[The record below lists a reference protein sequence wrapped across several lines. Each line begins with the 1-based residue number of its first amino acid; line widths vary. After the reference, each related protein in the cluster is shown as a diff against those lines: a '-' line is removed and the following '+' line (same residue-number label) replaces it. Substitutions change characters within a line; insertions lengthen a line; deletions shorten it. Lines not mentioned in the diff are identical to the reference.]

1 MGFVAAPFGVQG
13 WVRVHALTE
22 TPDSLLDYPTWWL
35 GRDGDWRE
43 CRVAASGVHSKG
55 VVVKLAGVADRDA
68 ALALQGQQIAV
79 SRSAMPEPPADEF
92 YWADL
97 IGLSV
102 KNTAG
107 EDLGRVV
114 GLLETGAN
122 DVLQV
127 RQGERELLIPF
138 VAHVVLKV
146 DKPGG
151 EITVEW
157 GADY

>member
-1 MGFVAAPFGVQG
+1 MGFVAAPFGVHG

-22 TPDSLLDYPTWWL
+22 TTDSLLDYPSWWL
-35 GRDGDWRE
+35 GKDDDWHE
-43 CRVAASGVHSKG
+43 CRVVASEVHSKG
-55 VVVKLAGVADRDA
+55 VVVKLAGVADRDT
-68 ALALQGQQIAV
+68 ALALQSQKIAV
-79 SRSAMPEPPADEF
+79 SRSAMPEALPDEF

-107 EDLGRVV
+107 EDLGRVS

-127 RQGERELLIPF
+127 CLGERKLLIPF
-138 VAHVVLKV
+138 VAQIVLKV
-146 DKPGG
+146 DNG